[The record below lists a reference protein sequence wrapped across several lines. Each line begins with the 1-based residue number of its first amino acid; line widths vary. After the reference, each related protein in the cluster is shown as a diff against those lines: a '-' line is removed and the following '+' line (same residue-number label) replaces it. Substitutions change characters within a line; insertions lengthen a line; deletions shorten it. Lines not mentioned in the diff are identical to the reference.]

1 MALALTLFEVLSSL
15 RCDLLRF
22 PRDHGREHS
31 KRRRRGGLLRYYA
44 RPQHM
49 PVLFSRGL
57 VEDLEAHYAQDF
69 ARTRHNKLRLGD
81 EIELN
86 FFYHH
91 YLRVARFPVTTV
103 PSSRVE
109 FLFAHRCAQAELGAA
124 KCARLLDQEDSD
136 FVTFNDDVTGEG
148 KFEAGLEVIRRLL
161 RERWPGASFRSVG
174 GIGSKRI

>member
-1 MALALTLFEVLSSL
+1 MTQQFACTEQHSN
-15 RCDLLRF
+15 LLV
-22 PRDHGREHS
+22 PRILPPH
-31 KRRRRGGLLRYYA
+31 
-44 RPQHM
+44 RPHESPM
-49 PVLFSRGL
+49 RS
-57 VEDLEAHYAQDF
+57 
-69 ARTRHNKLRLGD
+69 RTRHNKLRLGD

-109 FLFAHRCAQAELGAA
+109 FLFAHRCAHAELGAA
-124 KCARLLDQEDSD
+124 KCARLLDQRDSD